1 MAKSPSL
8 ARSRQSLESSSAAA
22 RDAGGDP
29 MLLET
34 DVLSVDSVRRM
45 ADSVMERYGKVDVL
59 INNAFGAPQRRL
71 LLEMDDDDIE
81 AWRNTSEVGGLG
93 TLLPCRFIAPFM
105 ADAGQGSIVT
115 ITSLSSR
122 AGMPGRSDYAAGK
135 GQAHKVAQSLA
146 GELGPLGIRVNCV
159 APGAIRPGYLD
170 SKSPRASKVSV
181 RYGELLAH
189 YAAEAALRRVPSEQE
204 VANAVLFL
212 ASDLASGITGAVI
225 DVNGG
230 TYLTP

>member
-1 MAKSPSL
+1 
-8 ARSRQSLESSSAAA
+8 
-22 RDAGGDP
+22 
-29 MLLET
+29 
-34 DVLSVDSVRRM
+34 
-45 ADSVMERYGKVDVL
+45 
-59 INNAFGAPQRRL
+59 
-71 LLEMDDDDIE
+71 
-81 AWRNTSEVGGLG
+81 
-93 TLLPCRFIAPFM
+93 
-105 ADAGQGSIVT
+105 
-115 ITSLSSR
+115 
-122 AGMPGRSDYAAGK
+122 MPGRSDYAAGK

-170 SKSPRASKVSV
+170 SKSARVSKVSV
-181 RYGELLAH
+181 RYEELLAD

-230 TYLTP
+230 TYFTP